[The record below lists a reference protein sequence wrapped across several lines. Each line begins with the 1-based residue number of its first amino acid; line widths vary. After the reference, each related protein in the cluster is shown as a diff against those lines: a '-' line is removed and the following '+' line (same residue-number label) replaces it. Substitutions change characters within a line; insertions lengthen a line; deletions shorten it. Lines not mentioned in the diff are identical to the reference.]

1 MKGLFFIFLVLFLS
15 SCRSIN
21 TVPVETV
28 RTEYQ
33 YIDRLQHDS
42 IYERDSVRYYT
53 KGDTVFA
60 DKYRYLYKYLFVNK
74 VDSFVKVDTVRVPF
88 PVERQLSRWESLK
101 MELGGWTFFFLACFV
116 MYILYRIIR

>member
-1 MKGLFFIFLVLFLS
+1 MKGLVFIFLVLFLS

-21 TVPVETV
+21 TVPVETA
-28 RTEYQ
+28 RTEYK

-60 DKYRYLYKYLFVNK
+60 DKYRYLYKYFFVNK

-88 PVERQLSRWESLK
+88 PVERRLSRWESLK
-101 MELGGWTFFFLACFV
+101 MELGGWAFFFLACFV
-116 MYILYRIIR
+116 AYMLYRIIR